1 MYKIEGH
8 VFFMRC
14 PSTYT
19 IDKMIRTSLLI
30 LFFAVCGVCSGQPIN
45 KRYST
50 YLSSNGT
57 IYFFNPKKLI
67 KRVNAD
73 RFTYDMTYISHGD
86 SVTVNCSV
94 EVKENSMI
102 KQMVMKNA
110 NKSYLGKSVSMLY
123 RDVMKNGYLLRI
135 TSKFSILDI
144 TEMFQSS
151 TPLIFEFTLTDGTRC
166 ILTYSES
173 QWKKESHDVSR
184 IIESLN

>member
-1 MYKIEGH
+1 
-8 VFFMRC
+8 
-14 PSTYT
+14 
-19 IDKMIRTSLLI
+19 
-30 LFFAVCGVCSGQPIN
+30 
-45 KRYST
+45 
-50 YLSSNGT
+50 
-57 IYFFNPKKLI
+57 
-67 KRVNAD
+67 
-73 RFTYDMTYISHGD
+73 
-86 SVTVNCSV
+86 
-94 EVKENSMI
+94 
-102 KQMVMKNA
+102 MKNA